1 MRSPIR
7 REQIPW
13 MMAGARAA
21 LGPLLV
27 AGTACNWNGMAL
39 AAMVMGAL
47 VSDIYDGVLAR
58 RWHCDTAGVRL
69 FDSMADTFFYACV
82 GVAMWVGRPE
92 VFHGNGGMIVALLM
106 TEAARFTVDFA
117 KFRKPASY
125 HTYWAKGWGLLMA
138 VAVMLALARP
148 GSGGLIGASL
158 LAGILCNTE
167 GLAMSVVLPV
177 WARDV
182 KTLRAAWKMRSRMG
196 VGLHVAR
203 AAATEG

>member
-1 MRSPIR
+1 MKKY
-7 REQIPW
+7 IPVSLTSV
-13 MMAGARAA
+13 RLA
-21 LGPLLV
+21 LGPIALACALTHVPRIWFVPILV
-27 AGTACNWNGMAL
+27 AGL
-39 AAMVMGAL
+39 L
-47 VSDIYDGVLAR
+47 SDIYDGVLAR

-92 VFHGNGGMIVALLM
+92 MFHGNGGMILALLM

-117 KFRKPASY
+117 KFGKPASY
-125 HTYWAKGWGLLMA
+125 HTYLAKGWGLLMA

-148 GSGGLIGASL
+148 GNGGLIGTSL
-158 LAGILCNTE
+158 LAGILCNAE
-167 GLAMSVVLPV
+167 GLAMSMVLPV

-182 KTLRAAWKMRSRMG
+182 KTLRAAWKMRISMG